1 MSLARS
7 DLRKFPRPVQDVLLE
22 ADGVDGADVRML
34 DGGHA
39 RVYNGDREVRPIKVS
54 ASRQAEHTLRRLVP
68 WLENNVPAWGRREKE
83 EEMVATIEERSPEIA
98 DKLRG
103 LTVEADEEPIVC
115 TYGCDRE
122 FATEKEALEH
132 YTSWHSDDKGHT
144 DVPTGTDEKERL
156 EEVVAGWLESRTGE
170 PCDDCGTSYE
180 DCTRSVLGPRR
191 KACCGRCGST
201 DTHQERL
208 IDERWKPH
216 VSKSGLSFGFETN
229 GKVFRCTE
237 CGHTQDQSR
246 GLHLHEAKHTGRSSE
261 YAAAGG
267 RGHRKEPVA
276 DLRVASEEASASYV
290 EALKTLAGGLGMEV
304 VPKGAKPYAEV
315 VRERDEALARLS
327 LLREALEA

>member
-22 ADGVDGADVRML
+22 ADGADGADVRML

-103 LTVEADEEPIVC
+103 LTV
-115 TYGCDRE
+115 
-122 FATEKEALEH
+122 
-132 YTSWHSDDKGHT
+132 
-144 DVPTGTDEKERL
+144 
-156 EEVVAGWLESRTGE
+156 VAEWLKSRTGE
-170 PCDDCGTSYE
+170 PCQDCGTTYE

-246 GLHLHEAKHTGRSSE
+246 GLHLHEAKHTGKSSE

-267 RGHRKEPVA
+267 RGGRGASKSRAKPKTAA
-276 DLRVASEEASASYV
+276 DLV
-290 EALKTLAGGLGMEV
+290 EALETLAGGLGMEV